1 MNPNRFGFEA
11 GAAPA
16 KSATRRQTPDT
27 VPAAMRAG
35 ADAKRDDPQSDQ
47 PIEEP
52 GYGHGV

>member
-11 GAAPA
+11 GAAPV
-16 KSATRRQTPDT
+16 KSATRRQPAGT
-27 VPAAMRAG
+27 VPTAMRAG
-35 ADAKRDDPQSDQ
+35 ADAKRDDLQSEQ